1 MLFKIVNIKKEY
13 KIFGKEK
20 LKAEFREFINEIN
33 NSVIINSDLPYIKS
47 DKDTYYNLHKI
58 IIDTKNKL
66 LLDTTYY
73 GDDKEILKHQDK
85 LNKESKKYKKIKVLY
100 MFDDKDNKYRNTLF
114 KID

>member
-1 MLFKIVNIKKEY
+1 MFD
-13 KIFGKEK
+13 KEK
-20 LKAEFREFINEIN
+20 LKSEFREFINEIN
-33 NSVIINSDLPYIKS
+33 NSVIINSDLSYIKS
-47 DKDTYYNLHKI
+47 DKDAYYDLHKI